1 MINAKLVTVGKTR
14 KTFHRAM
21 ITIEGKVQA
30 VTLCNRVWSDNIMSE
45 TDLNAMTECKL
56 CHKAWKA
63 AIDAHWAEVAAQ
75 RETADKIDNEAPQGS
90 DQGFSDSEDNNSGC
104 EPVYPS
110 PVEIVIFN
118 GREYELNYWQRDQ
131 LTPGDVDADW
141 LNLRAVDGSGSVT
154 VQRRDL
160 DPVVSYHV
168 GTETALVKITAGASV
183 ADLLSMLDTNP
194 WTPALPSVV
203 IPAQRRPIFTPA
215 DMDALNLRRRVGA
228 KVRVKGDTGLG
239 RVARVVA
246 RNGSTPPAVVVR
258 FSDGFTVE
266 YALSEVMLSA

>member
-63 AIDAHWAEVAAQ
+63 AVDAHWAEVAAQ
-75 RETADKIDNEAPQGS
+75 RQTSDKIDNEAPQGS
-90 DQGFSDSEDNNSGC
+90 DQGFSDSETVADDL
-104 EPVYPS
+104 EVVY
-110 PVEIVIFN
+110 FN
-118 GREYELNYWQRDQ
+118 GTAYHLVEWITDTYWPDS
-131 LTPGDVDADW
+131 VEHDW
-141 LNLRAVDGSGSVT
+141 VSLRAVDGSGAVT
-154 VQRRDL
+154 VQRFDL
-160 DPVVSYHV
+160 DPHAPGHRMPGWA
-168 GTETALVKITAGASV
+168 GTVDA
-183 ADLLSMLDTNP
+183 
-194 WTPALPSVV
+194 PSVTTEELLELLAGDPWAP
-203 IPAQRRPIFTPA
+203 PAMPKPRQPFTPA
-215 DMDALNLRRRVGA
+215 DMDALNLRRRVGS

-258 FSDGFTVE
+258 FSDGFKVE